1 MKRRKK
7 EMQFIQMAVNNLIEK
22 VICQKHQ
29 MHKNTLIENQK
40 IFRRNRRRNKWKEK
54 NVRKIARSLISE

>member
-40 IFRRNRRRNKWKEK
+40 I
-54 NVRKIARSLISE
+54 